1 MRNKDINEWLLD
13 KGIDP
18 NTEIIVDGTQ
28 WFLSDILEM
37 HLQEQ
42 FAIQRV
48 SNLLCGV
55 FEPNNNTS
63 SATKCKNCG
72 REKWEHPKAT

>member
-13 KGIDP
+13 KGID
-18 NTEIIVDGTQ
+18 TDTTIIADGKE

-42 FAIQRV
+42 CTIPSVRCSFYGFAKQYVVIKDKKGNEQK
-48 SNLLCGV
+48 
-55 FEPNNNTS
+55 FNNEQLNEI
-63 SATKCKNCG
+63 K
-72 REKWEHPKAT
+72 